1 MHTYCIQNQT
11 QVFIFMKMCKQ
22 PLKKKKNPVQTDM
35 DFLNYSIKL
44 TLQTEIMFWDPHFK
58 NTLSSLCSRKTKP
71 CLLPLSIYPLME

>member
-44 TLQTEIMFWDPHFK
+44 TLQTEIMF
-58 NTLSSLCSRKTKP
+58 
-71 CLLPLSIYPLME
+71 